1 MRACTLAIVAAIGL
15 GYAPCA
21 KAEFWL
27 DGNRSSSAALYGGAY
42 HGGPYFVAGYGDDNY
57 GGQRRYWGGPYFAAC
72 YGNNP
77 PFETYRMSCRPAMV
91 KVARRDHRSIRARL
105 K

>member
-1 MRACTLAIVAAIGL
+1 LAIVAAIGL

-77 PFETYRMSCRPAMV
+77 PFETYRMNCRRAVV
-91 KVARRDHRSIRARL
+91 KVARRDHRRIGARL